1 MRDASI
7 QWRYPEIVGRY
18 VVKIGYRP
26 ALECSAG
33 KDSLGVE
40 WFVGVLNK
48 QSGVT
53 TEIPVVSE
61 NAAVKAKFEL
71 VSMLED

>member
-1 MRDASI
+1 MRNASI

-18 VVKIGYRP
+18 VFKVGYRP
-26 ALECSAG
+26 ALEGSIC
-33 KDSLGVE
+33 KDSLDVE
-40 WFVGVLNK
+40 WFVSVLNK

-61 NAAVKAKFEL
+61 NAAVKVKFEL

>member
-1 MRDASI
+1 MHEATI
-7 QWRYPEIVGRY
+7 QWRYPAVVGQY
-18 VVKIGYRP
+18 VVKVGYRP
-26 ALECSAG
+26 ALEGSTN